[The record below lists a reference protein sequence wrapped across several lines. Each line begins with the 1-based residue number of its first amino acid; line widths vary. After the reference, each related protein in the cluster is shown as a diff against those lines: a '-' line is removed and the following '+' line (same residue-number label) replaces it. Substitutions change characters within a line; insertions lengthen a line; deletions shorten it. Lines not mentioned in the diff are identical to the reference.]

1 MITIARSFTR
11 GVAAASLLA
20 TALVTTAT
28 AVAAQGNDVP
38 RGIWLAGSGSQTAV
52 GTDWGHLTLRD
63 GVLAFKS
70 STMEW
75 QLAAADIKRASIEKP
90 DRLLVESVAGET
102 YYLTILDARM
112 TAGSPR
118 EALKIIERA
127 LRAPAARR
135 E

>member
-1 MITIARSFTR
+1 M
-11 GVAAASLLA
+11 VAARGDDA
-20 TALVTTAT
+20 
-28 AVAAQGNDVP
+28 P
-38 RGIWLAGSGSQTAV
+38 RGIWLAGSGSQAAA
-52 GTDWGHLTLRD
+52 GTDLGHLTLRD

-70 STMEW
+70 STTEW
-75 QLAAADIKRASIEKP
+75 QLAAAEIKRASIEKS

-118 EALKIIERA
+118 EALKIIQKA

>member
-11 GVAAASLLA
+11 VVATAALLA
-20 TALVTTAT
+20 TALVTTET
-28 AVAAQGNDVP
+28 AVAARGDEAP
-38 RGIWLAGSGSQTAV
+38 RGIWLAGSGSQTAT
-52 GTDWGHLTLRD
+52 GTDFGHLTLRD

-75 QLAAADIKRASIEKP
+75 QLAAADIKRASIEKS
-90 DRLLVESVAGET
+90 DRLLVEGVAGET

-118 EALKIIERA
+118 DALRIIQRA